1 MDATAKHLTQTYPVF
16 EVSWGRYLFHLLT
29 LPLFLGGQ
37 RFTGALRSARPGLQL
52 VRSGL
57 LLGATIFFFLAVQ
70 HIPLAEATAIG
81 FVSPL
86 LLTALSVP
94 LLGEK
99 VGIRRWVAVLIGLA
113 SVLIIIR
120 PGFAAMHWAALL
132 PLATAACFSL
142 YQIATRILSRSDSAA
157 TTYVYSA
164 VVGMVATS
172 IIAPFEWVSPDL
184 AGWIGLALLGL
195 IGGLSHFLMIRAFS
209 QAPASLLAPFAYAQL
224 IWATIIGLL
233 WFGDF
238 PDFWTLLGAV
248 IITASGIYVVY
259 RERVVARAARRQEA

>member
-1 MDATAKHLTQTYPVF
+1 
-16 EVSWGRYLFHLLT
+16 
-29 LPLFLGGQ
+29 
-37 RFTGALRSARPGLQL
+37 
-52 VRSGL
+52 
-57 LLGATIFFFLAVQ
+57 
-70 HIPLAEATAIG
+70 
-81 FVSPL
+81 
-86 LLTALSVP
+86 VP

-99 VGIRRWVAVLIGLA
+99 VGIRRWIAVLIGLA
-113 SVLIIIR
+113 SVFIIIR

-142 YQIATRILSRSDSAA
+142 YQIATRVLSRSDSAA

-172 IIAPFEWVSPDL
+172 MIAPFEWRAPDL

-195 IGGLSHFLMIRAFS
+195 IGGLSHFLMIRAFA

-224 IWATIIGLL
+224 IWATVIGFL

-238 PDFWTLLGAV
+238 PDLWTLLGAAL
-248 IITASGIYVVY
+248 ITASGIYVVY
-259 RERVVARAARRQEA
+259 RERVVTRAAQRQRP